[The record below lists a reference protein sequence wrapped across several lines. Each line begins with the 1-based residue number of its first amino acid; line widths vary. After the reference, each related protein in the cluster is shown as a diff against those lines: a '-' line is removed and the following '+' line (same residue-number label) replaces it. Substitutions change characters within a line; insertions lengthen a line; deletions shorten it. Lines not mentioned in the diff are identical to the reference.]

1 MPLNKRIGY
10 KLSSED
16 SEASDTAPSAPVSPS
31 GFSRRPTTDVRIQ
44 SLLHRDV
51 QQQLNAL
58 DRIPTQPE
66 LRQSLDEHT
75 TPIFS
80 ALRHHEPEPAP
91 EDQLDVAAMLDR
103 IAAVDGFL
111 GGAVLDA
118 EWGELLATRQASPDS
133 DIAQAALL
141 SLTTLPSRAYT
152 QHLGEIATTSTYHY
166 ELTTIL
172 DTPFLSLV
180 IFTVWDRARTN
191 LALAQMEISAAV
203 ATSGNKRALHTPEPH
218 HAAPTPTLQS
228 GTVA

>member
-16 SEASDTAPSAPVSPS
+16 SEASETSPSAQAPPS

-75 TPIFS
+75 SPIFS

-91 EDQLDVAAMLDR
+91 EDQLDVAAMLAR

-118 EWGELLATRQASPDS
+118 EWGELLAAHQTSPS
-133 DIAQAALL
+133 GDIAQAALL
-141 SLTTLPSRAYT
+141 SLTTLPSHAYT
-152 QHLGEIATTSTYHY
+152 QHLVEIATTSSHHY

-172 DTPFLSLV
+172 DTPFLSLI
-180 IFTVWDRARTN
+180 IFTIWDRARTN
-191 LALAQMEISAAV
+191 LALAQMEINVAV
-203 ATSGNKRALHTPEPH
+203 ATSNNKRAI
-218 HAAPTPTLQS
+218 HAP
-228 GTVA
+228 

>member
-1 MPLNKRIGY
+1 MMPLNKRIGY

-16 SEASDTAPSAPVSPS
+16 SAASDSAQSAQAPPNSN
-31 GFSRRPTTDVRIQ
+31 SRRPTTDIRIQ
-44 SLLHRDV
+44 SLLHRDA

-58 DRIPTQPE
+58 DRTPTVPE

-75 TPIFS
+75 SPIFS
-80 ALRHHEPEPAP
+80 ALRHHEPEPTP
-91 EDQLDVAAMLDR
+91 DDQLDVTAMLAR

-118 EWGELLATRQASPDS
+118 EWGELLATHQTSLDG

-141 SLTTLPSRAYT
+141 SLTTLPSRAYS
-152 QHLGEIATTSTYHY
+152 QHLGEIATTSAHHY

-172 DTPFLSLV
+172 DTPFLSLI

-203 ATSGNKRALHTPEPH
+203 ATSGNKRAI
-218 HAAPTPTLQS
+218 HAP
-228 GTVA
+228 